1 MRITTYRFGIA
12 EPVDV
17 PDEAIIE
24 IRPGLNGFEHL
35 HRYALIAEDDSPVEW
50 LQSLEEPEVAFALL
64 EPFLFYPEYGFELS
78 DADCEALALSRPE
91 DAAVR
96 CILTL
101 NQSADEITANLL
113 APVVLSRTSRRARQI
128 VLQDSN
134 LPLRFPVIEALRLP
148 LSA

>member
-1 MRITTYRFGIA
+1 MRVTTYRFGIA

-17 PDEAIIE
+17 PESAIVE
-24 IRPGLNGFEHL
+24 ITPGLNGFEHL
-35 HRYALIAEDDSPVEW
+35 HRFALLVEDDSPVEW
-50 LQSLEEPEVAFALL
+50 LQSLEKPEVAFALL
-64 EPFLFYPEYGFELS
+64 EPFHFYPEYGFELS
-78 DADCEALALSRPE
+78 DADCDALALSRPE

-101 NQSADEITANLL
+101 KQSADEITANLL
-113 APVVLSRTSRRARQI
+113 APVVLSRTSHRARQI